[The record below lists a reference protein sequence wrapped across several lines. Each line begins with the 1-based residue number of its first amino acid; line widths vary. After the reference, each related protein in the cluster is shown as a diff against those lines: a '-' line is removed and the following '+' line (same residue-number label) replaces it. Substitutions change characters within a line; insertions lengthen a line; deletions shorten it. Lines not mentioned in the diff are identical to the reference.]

1 MKHKFLISSKHIKI
15 FFRLVNEQQKHDNIF
30 KITPLNAGFT
40 IHIFMGPR
48 LANWPNESSRKNKGT
63 PIRAKETKYGIRK
76 APVKQFII
84 VKKFVK
90 VFRD

>member
-1 MKHKFLISSKHIKI
+1 MNNKNMITFLKT
-15 FFRLVNEQQKHDNIF
+15 
-30 KITPLNAGFT
+30 TPLNAGFT

-84 VKKFVK
+84 VKKIVK

>member
-1 MKHKFLISSKHIKI
+1 
-15 FFRLVNEQQKHDNIF
+15 
-30 KITPLNAGFT
+30 
-40 IHIFMGPR
+40 MGPR
-48 LANWPNESSRKNKGT
+48 LANWPNDSSRKNKGT

-84 VKKFVK
+84 VKKIVK